1 MKSLFWTAWVIA
13 AIVTG
18 IFVFFFFVGLA
29 DGTVSSF
36 NFALWTGILAAVL
49 GVTGGSLWLRK
60 ANHPVLATVV
70 AMVLGLPGLLAALF
84 FLILLISHPR
94 WN

>member
-1 MKSLFWTAWVIA
+1 MKFWVPWGIA

-18 IFVFFFFVGLA
+18 VAVYFFFVGLA

-36 NFALWTGILAAVL
+36 NGGVWMLTLFGTF
-49 GVTGGSLWLRK
+49 GVTGGSLILKQRGRPGLG
-60 ANHPVLATVV
+60 ALLALVLAV
-70 AMVLGLPGLLAALF
+70 PGLIAG
-84 FLILLISHPR
+84 LLLLMIMITQPR

>member
-1 MKSLFWTAWVIA
+1 MRVLFWPAWVIA

-18 IFVFFFFVGLA
+18 VCLYFFFVGLA
-29 DGTVSSF
+29 DGSVSSF
-36 NFALWTGILAAVL
+36 NLVLWIGVVAATL

-60 ANHPVLATVV
+60 TSHPVLATVV
-70 AMVLGLPGLLAALF
+70 AMLLGVPGLLAGLLL
-84 FLILLISHPR
+84 LILALSHPR

>member
-1 MKSLFWTAWVIA
+1 MRALFWTAWVIA

-18 IFVFFFFVGLA
+18 VSLYFFFVGLA
-29 DGTVSSF
+29 DGSVSSF
-36 NFALWTGILAAVL
+36 NLVLWMGVVAATL

-60 ANHPVLATVV
+60 NHPVLATVV
-70 AMVLGLPGLLAALF
+70 AMLLGLPGLLAGLLLLALA
-84 FLILLISHPR
+84 LSHPR